1 MKLTEPV
8 GNTLYAP
15 LFLRCAL
22 GGYLLLA
29 GLLKLESLDAFV
41 LEVQQLGV
49 LPRHFAT
56 VAGIMLPY
64 LEVVSGVMLI
74 LGMWTT
80 LGAIIACA
88 LLGSFIY
95 VFGLFPNR
103 GHLFNKDV
111 ILFAAGLSIMYS
123 GAGAFSVD
131 RFRKQG

>member
-15 LFLRCAL
+15 FFIRCAL
-22 GGYLLLA
+22 GAYLLLA
-29 GLLKLESLDAFV
+29 GLLKLDSLDGFV
-41 LEVQQLGV
+41 VQVQQLGV
-49 LPRHFAT
+49 LPKHIAT
-56 VAGIMLPY
+56 VVGILLPY
-64 LEVVSGVMLI
+64 LEIVSGTMLI

-80 LGAIIACA
+80 LGAIIACI
-88 LLGSFIY
+88 LLGAFIY
-95 VFGLFPNR
+95 VFGIFPNR